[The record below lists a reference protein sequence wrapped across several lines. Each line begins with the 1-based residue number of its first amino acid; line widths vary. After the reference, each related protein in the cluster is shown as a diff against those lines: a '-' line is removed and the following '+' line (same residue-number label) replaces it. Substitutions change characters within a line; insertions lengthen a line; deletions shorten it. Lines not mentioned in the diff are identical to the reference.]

1 MSLSVPVVSPV
12 QERSPAASV
21 SSFERRIFLLL
32 AVLALLYA
40 FLAGLRA
47 VSDFDLGWQMAT
59 GRWVVQHHHIPSV
72 DVFSYTAQ
80 GQPWVYPVGSGLLFY
95 LAYLAGSYGLI
106 SWIGAL
112 ACVLTVGLL
121 LRRGS
126 AVTAAIAILAIPLI
140 AWRTT
145 PRADMFTLVLFAAF
159 LSLLWENYQT
169 GRARL
174 WLLPLLMAAWVNLHP
189 GFVAGLGLVGAY
201 ACAEL
206 LETLFAESRR
216 AAVQRLRRASGWLVG
231 TGLATLVNPW
241 GWGIYQALMRQQRVM
256 GQHQAWIT
264 EWNSVPM
271 SWGAVSSILSPR
283 QTEGTIYLLLAVAV
297 VAAVISL
304 LRAQL
309 GAALWLLGAIYPAV
323 RYVRMGALFACVAAV
338 VGGWVLSRE
347 LSRDWVRSMR
357 ARSAVAWAAVLALA
371 LLASVRCFDL
381 VTNRHY
387 FRGVDETT
395 FGAGLSWWFPQG
407 ATEFIER
414 EKLPGEVFNTYDEG
428 GYFTWRLGAERRDYI
443 DGRALPFGVALLQ
456 RSDQLLQDSPDSALW
471 QQETSRYNL
480 NTILLP
486 LGRYDGVQ
494 LVRLQDFC
502 NSKLWRPVYLD
513 EVSAVFVRRTPET
526 EGLIQ
531 RFPVDCATAPLP
543 VRPPTGGGADA
554 FNAWANAA
562 SVLAALGRNP
572 EALTATEKALSIFP
586 GSAFLHWQRANLLF
600 AMGQLGDSEQEYL
613 AAISIEPS
621 EVTWTALAESYQKRG
636 RMPAAVE
643 AMQHAAQLSANP
655 HLVLVKL
662 GYLYLSLRQPDHA
675 VNAFDE
681 AARRTPWGFKPADN
695 PTFAFM
701 LAQGRSGA
709 WDALGDLEKATS
721 YQEEAAQLEPDVPA
735 PWRRLAKLYERD
747 GRSQD
752 ATRAREH
759 AEALATKQR
768 P

>member
-1 MSLSVPVVSPV
+1 
-12 QERSPAASV
+12 
-21 SSFERRIFLLL
+21 
-32 AVLALLYA
+32 
-40 FLAGLRA
+40 
-47 VSDFDLGWQMAT
+47 
-59 GRWVVQHHHIPSV
+59 
-72 DVFSYTAQ
+72 
-80 GQPWVYPVGSGLLFY
+80 
-95 LAYLAGSYGLI
+95 
-106 SWIGAL
+106 
-112 ACVLTVGLL
+112 
-121 LRRGS
+121 
-126 AVTAAIAILAIPLI
+126 
-140 AWRTT
+140 
-145 PRADMFTLVLFAAF
+145 
-159 LSLLWENYQT
+159 
-169 GRARL
+169 
-174 WLLPLLMAAWVNLHP
+174 
-189 GFVAGLGLVGAY
+189 
-201 ACAEL
+201 
-206 LETLFAESRR
+206 
-216 AAVQRLRRASGWLVG
+216 
-231 TGLATLVNPW
+231 
-241 GWGIYQALMRQQRVM
+241 
-256 GQHQAWIT
+256 
-264 EWNSVPM
+264 
-271 SWGAVSSILSPR
+271 
-283 QTEGTIYLLLAVAV
+283 
-297 VAAVISL
+297 
-304 LRAQL
+304 
-309 GAALWLLGAIYPAV
+309 
-323 RYVRMGALFACVAAV
+323 
-338 VGGWVLSRE
+338 
-347 LSRDWVRSMR
+347 MR

-621 EVTWTALAESYQKRG
+621 ELPGQRWRSRTRNADECRRQLRPCNTRPSSRQTLILFWSSWDTCISACASRT
-636 RMPAAVE
+636 MP
-643 AMQHAAQLSANP
+643 
-655 HLVLVKL
+655 
-662 GYLYLSLRQPDHA
+662 
-675 VNAFDE
+675 
-681 AARRTPWGFKPADN
+681 
-695 PTFAFM
+695 
-701 LAQGRSGA
+701 
-709 WDALGDLEKATS
+709 
-721 YQEEAAQLEPDVPA
+721 
-735 PWRRLAKLYERD
+735 
-747 GRSQD
+747 
-752 ATRAREH
+752 
-759 AEALATKQR
+759 
-768 P
+768 